1 MSVTPGNEYEHD
13 TTGDSGEISRRALVR
28 RVAVG
33 TAGGGL
39 ALAGGL
45 GLTAAQTPE
54 ASPSP
59 SPGASPAASPV
70 MLGAAGELV
79 VYSGRNEELIGPAIE
94 LCQEQTGVQAEVRYG
109 QTAELAVTLLEEGE
123 NSPASLYIAQDA
135 GALGQL
141 AAEGRLA
148 QLPEEILNRVDE
160 RFRSPEGVWVGI
172 SGRARVLV
180 YNTDMLS
187 EDDLPASVL
196 DLTNEEWAGRV
207 GWAPENGSFQAFVT
221 ALRQVEGEDG
231 ARAWLEGMLANDPVE
246 FESNGA
252 IVTAVANGEIPVGLV
267 NHYYKYELQAELGEE
282 LPVENYFFPNGDIGS
297 LVNVAGVG
305 IVEGSPNQE
314 QALAII
320 DCFLRAEAQQYFA
333 EATFEYPLIA
343 DVEPAAELR
352 PLDEI
357 DSPNIDLSDLADLQG
372 TLELLTEVGVL

>member
-1 MSVTPGNEYEHD
+1 MSVTLGNEHEHAAV
-13 TTGDSGEISRRALVR
+13 GERNEISRRTLVR
-28 RVAVG
+28 HVAVG
-33 TAGGGL
+33 TTGAGL
-39 ALAGGL
+39 ALAGGRIV
-45 GLTAAQTPE
+45 AAQTPE

-59 SPGASPAASPV
+59 SPGASPAASPA

-109 QTAELAVTLLEEGE
+109 QTAELAVTLIEEGE

-160 RFRSPEGVWVGI
+160 RFRSPDGVWVGI

-180 YNTDMLS
+180 YNTDTLT
-187 EDDLPASVL
+187 EEDLPASVL

-305 IVEGSPNQE
+305 ILEGSPNQE

-320 DCFLRAEAQQYFA
+320 DCFLQAEAQQYFA
-333 EATFEYPLIA
+333 EATFEYPLID

-357 DSPNIDLSDLADLQG
+357 DSPEIDLSDLADLQG